1 MVASPKLFAGLSG
14 CAALLFFSPS
24 QPPSEMLDIA
34 SQIDAKRVEKSQSA
48 HLEQSGWNAFGSSMH
63 FVQHQL
69 GGKSE
74 HQDHGSVHSAQL
86 RGSPQISQQSQQ
98 HRVNISC
105 AVGVAVCL
113 FFCCWLVA
121 WAWRGAQTGLLAV
134 HIIREVFDALLA
146 LAFFLPSLQ
155 AFFAEMVAASLIS
168 IAGLVALFGHLSCSP
183 RQWVKSFKA
192 SLFIGIGMGLAL
204 PHFWIEMRDFL
215 PLQIFGIFA
224 AILVHLVPV
233 GALDIDWSPFA
244 RHAKRLW
251 NISATC
257 SCKWLVLCSRLLM
270 RQCSCRRARGSASD
284 AHAKDRGI
292 RRTGA
297 SIGRDAEC
305 RSSHHVPTTSR
316 RGAIAGAFK
325 GISGA
330 QQRSQS
336 HNHVTHVIDTSV
348 QKPTAAPSAQSG
360 GRRSSRAPAP
370 PKQRSSGSLPLP
382 PPEARK
388 ENVST
393 EPKKQSHV
401 CDMQKENL
409 PLEAKKEHILMESQK
424 ARLNIAAQNKGGLSS
439 QTSRRQSLPGL
450 AAAVKGA
457 GIAPVTT
464 SSFPIFVDDEF
475 ADLVG
480 SGVAASAEPLDILAV
495 TEGHQATVETLSARL
510 ASLRAFKSHWSAGNT
525 SKALPEMHA
534 KSNRWATR
542 DIDKIRLILE
552 DASPPAE
559 QAKAAS
565 LSTMR
570 VGVQT
575 ILASNH

>member
-1 MVASPKLFAGLSG
+1 
-14 CAALLFFSPS
+14 
-24 QPPSEMLDIA
+24 
-34 SQIDAKRVEKSQSA
+34 
-48 HLEQSGWNAFGSSMH
+48 
-63 FVQHQL
+63 
-69 GGKSE
+69 
-74 HQDHGSVHSAQL
+74 
-86 RGSPQISQQSQQ
+86 
-98 HRVNISC
+98 
-105 AVGVAVCL
+105 
-113 FFCCWLVA
+113 
-121 WAWRGAQTGLLAV
+121 
-134 HIIREVFDALLA
+134 
-146 LAFFLPSLQ
+146 
-155 AFFAEMVAASLIS
+155 
-168 IAGLVALFGHLSCSP
+168 
-183 RQWVKSFKA
+183 
-192 SLFIGIGMGLAL
+192 
-204 PHFWIEMRDFL
+204 
-215 PLQIFGIFA
+215 
-224 AILVHLVPV
+224 
-233 GALDIDWSPFA
+233 
-244 RHAKRLW
+244 
-251 NISATC
+251 
-257 SCKWLVLCSRLLM
+257 
-270 RQCSCRRARGSASD
+270 
-284 AHAKDRGI
+284 
-292 RRTGA
+292 
-297 SIGRDAEC
+297 
-305 RSSHHVPTTSR
+305 
-316 RGAIAGAFK
+316 
-325 GISGA
+325 
-330 QQRSQS
+330 
-336 HNHVTHVIDTSV
+336 
-348 QKPTAAPSAQSG
+348 
-360 GRRSSRAPAP
+360 
-370 PKQRSSGSLPLP
+370 
-382 PPEARK
+382 
-388 ENVST
+388 
-393 EPKKQSHV
+393 
-401 CDMQKENL
+401 MQKENL